1 MEATYTLTKGDDV
14 VKNNATL
21 QEIRDFTADL
31 NKQINWKKSI
41 QTTSIENLKQAL
53 LSNGYTLTE
62 K

>member
-14 VKNNATL
+14 VKDNATL